1 MADERS
7 AIPRNVFL
15 LRKSRQGSESL
26 VMKRSDFPFRF
37 TVNGKRY
44 VTQVTRKGGV
54 ITTAE

>member
-1 MADERS
+1 
-7 AIPRNVFL
+7 
-15 LRKSRQGSESL
+15 
-26 VMKRSDFPFRF
+26 MKRSDFPFRF